1 MFFGI
6 MPDEFAFVEFVFEE
20 FDEFVSV
27 EFGVWFGVLL
37 SPELLPRMRG
47 GRRLPRLFD
56 RNMIMKIILIR
67 FHITIYLVGLRGA
80 RRVRRLDLNLLLA
93 KQ

>member
-1 MFFGI
+1 MQ
-6 MPDEFAFVEFVFEE
+6 DEFVLLE

-47 GRRLPRLFD
+47 GRRLPRLFN

-67 FHITIYLVGLRGA
+67 FDITIYLVGMRDTK
-80 RRVRRLDLNLLLA
+80 RIRRLDLNLLLA